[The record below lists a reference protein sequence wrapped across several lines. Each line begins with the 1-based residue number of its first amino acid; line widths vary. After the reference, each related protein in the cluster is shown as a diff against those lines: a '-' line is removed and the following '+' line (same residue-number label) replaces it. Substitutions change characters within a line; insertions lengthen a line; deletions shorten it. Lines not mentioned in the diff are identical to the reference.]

1 MEQSRFTF
9 VNVFHESVEF
19 DRNYTLPFNM
29 LDACIRSDGENASI
43 ATDLRT
49 GEKLVSRRGTLTFI
63 PCHFQGR
70 YQHTL
75 ANERV
80 NIHFKLEIYPGID
93 VFDGIKRRI
102 VEYSPEECEELKAI
116 FQVQDRIFML
126 SRCQEFAL
134 RFCHRHWPDHYEF
147 NLEKTRRFD
156 PVIHYILEKG
166 NAKTEVPELAGLMRR
181 SVGNFSREFSAAFH
195 VSAKSYLQ
203 RELFK
208 KASILLTAPES
219 SVKLVAAQLNFSSEF
234 YFSKFFKRLSGLS
247 PAEYRKGAYV
257 MK

>member
-1 MEQSRFTF
+1 M
-9 VNVFHESVEF
+9 
-19 DRNYTLPFNM
+19 
-29 LDACIRSDGENASI
+29 
-43 ATDLRT
+43 
-49 GEKLVSRRGTLTFI
+49 
-63 PCHFQGR
+63 
-70 YQHTL
+70 
-75 ANERV
+75 
-80 NIHFKLEIYPGID
+80 
-93 VFDGIKRRI
+93 
-102 VEYSPEECEELKAI
+102 
-116 FQVQDRIFML
+116 
-126 SRCQEFAL
+126 
-134 RFCHRHWPDHYEF
+134 
-147 NLEKTRRFD
+147 
-156 PVIHYILEKG
+156 IHYILEKG